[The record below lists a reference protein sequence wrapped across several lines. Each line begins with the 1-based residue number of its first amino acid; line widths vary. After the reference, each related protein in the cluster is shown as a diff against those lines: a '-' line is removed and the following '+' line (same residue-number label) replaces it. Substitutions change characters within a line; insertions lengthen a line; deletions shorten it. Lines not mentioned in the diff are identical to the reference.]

1 MAVCSGLMTT
11 NWSNCRSGRLCRQRC
26 KKVRQGKDVCLEK
39 EIFRIYGVR
48 RDVMKEEG
56 APLQLGV
63 ATMVKGLGNMTGKG

>member
-1 MAVCSGLMTT
+1 M
-11 NWSNCRSGRLCRQRC
+11 
-26 KKVRQGKDVCLEK
+26 RQGKDVCLEK